1 MKKVTQ
7 KILSMAL
14 AAAMVLSAAAVTT
27 PAVKAEAKT
36 TSYNVFVE
44 DGGVELLFFGDTVS
58 SVSST
63 NSKVVKVKKDRS
75 ARYKAIALF
84 KKPGKATVS
93 VRVKGYRTSVTKKY
107 SFNVKKA
114 SSILKPS
121 MKAIKSSEYTTNVL
135 VSVKNNS
142 KINFDSVKLNYTFR
156 DSAGNTL
163 ESDTTSVLYLAA
175 KKSGYSTL
183 SLSNRTGNVDLS
195 KSSISVASLSRAK
208 ALGTGK
214 SVGNSSYLA
223 KYDDSRKVITF
234 KNKSYGKTYLTI
246 CAYVFF
252 YDESG
257 QIIQVQ
263 RKSWSL
269 KKGQVE
275 TSSVYEPYDGYASV
289 KVSSYAY
296 ASK

>member
-1 MKKVTQ
+1 MPLSYEIAFSRILCQ
-7 KILSMAL
+7 KFAYVNRFTHL
-14 AAAMVLSAAAVTT
+14 
-27 PAVKAEAKT
+27 
-36 TSYNVFVE
+36 
-44 DGGVELLFFGDTVS
+44 
-58 SVSST
+58 
-63 NSKVVKVKKDRS
+63 
-75 ARYKAIALF
+75 IAHNFSL
-84 KKPGKATVS
+84 
-93 VRVKGYRTSVTKKY
+93 
-107 SFNVKKA
+107 
-114 SSILKPS
+114 I
-121 MKAIKSSEYTTNVL
+121 
-135 VSVKNNS
+135 SVKNNS

-163 ESDTTSVLYLAA
+163 QSNTTSVLYLAA

-214 SVGNSSYLA
+214 SVGKSSYLA

-257 QIIQVQ
+257 QIVEVQ
-263 RKSWSL
+263 RKFWSL

-275 TSSVYEPYDGYASV
+275 TSSVYEPYGGYASV